1 MPNKRNRMITM
12 VGQKQ
17 PSQLLCAKLKPE
29 DITTLISGA
38 GGWKKEKTIATE
50 IVLRSH
56 IPDASHLNT

>member
-1 MPNKRNRMITM
+1 M

-29 DITTLISGA
+29 DITTLISGG